1 MNDILADRQLR
12 DLIAELESTLALVE
26 TAERRARNS
35 TRRCRLCEAA
45 TTVDTAIEYLRNL
58 REK

>member
-1 MNDILADRQLR
+1 MNDILADRQLC

-26 TAERRARNS
+26 TAERRARNGV
-35 TRRCRLCEAA
+35 RRCRLYEAA
-45 TTVDTAIEYLRNL
+45 ATVDEAIEYLRNL